1 MVTERE
7 KELTRELGN
16 VLTGIL
22 LEVFAGTM
30 KNADAIDLL
39 LEMRAKMEPAI
50 KAIDDTI
57 AKVKN

>member
-7 KELTRELGN
+7 KELTRELDN

-39 LEMRAKMEPAI
+39 LEMRAKVEPAI

>member
-7 KELTRELGN
+7 KELTRELDN